1 MSTAA
6 PTWDET
12 EMNRLSKIVVMLC
25 VAFVASCAS
34 APPAEAP
41 IPAERYRALLADPV
55 RTERDHRMDAS
66 RKPVELLRFAR
77 VRPGMRVLDIATGAG
92 YTSQLL
98 ALAVGPSG
106 KVWGQTPKAG
116 AALDA
121 RFEAHP
127 QPGFEL
133 VLRPFDDPVPPG
145 LAPLDLVT
153 LVLNY
158 HDISYLPVDRDAM
171 NRKIFAA
178 LRPGGEYVVVDHS
191 ALPGSGVTAG
201 KTLHR
206 IDETLVRTEIERAGF
221 ILDGESAFLR
231 NPADPRTGSSNQ
243 ATPPSDRFALRFV
256 KPR

>member
-1 MSTAA
+1 M
-6 PTWDET
+6 
-12 EMNRLSKIVVMLC
+12 KIVLSVVALC
-25 VAFVASCAS
+25 FASCAAVRTAEPAAS
-34 APPAEAP
+34 ALT
-41 IPAERYRALLADPV
+41 ERYQILLNDPV
-55 RTERDHRMDAS
+55 RIERDHRMDAG
-66 RKPVELLRFAR
+66 RHPVQLLQFAR

-98 ALAVGPSG
+98 ALAVAPGG
-106 KVWGQTPKAG
+106 RVWSQTPKRG
-116 AALDA
+116 AALNE
-121 RFEAHP
+121 RLGRHP
-127 QPGFEL
+127 SPGFE
-133 VLRPFDDPVPPG
+133 VVERPFDDPVPPG
-145 LAPLDLVT
+145 APPLDLVT

-178 LRPGGEYVVVDHS
+178 LKPGGAYVIVDHS
-191 ALPGSGVTAG
+191 AVKGSGISAG

-206 IDETLVRTEIERAGF
+206 IDEAFLREEVERAGF
-221 ILDGESAFLR
+221 VLDGEADFLR